1 MAYALDTFG
10 SAARNAGTA
19 ATETPRPGLFT
30 RVLRRMQEAQLER
43 VRRELRLYAPHLEA
57 RMENE
62 GVRKVSLSDDA
73 RLPFVR

>member
-1 MAYALDTFG
+1 MAYALDTFRG
-10 SAARNAGTA
+10 AARDTA
-19 ATETPRPGLFT
+19 APAGETARPGLFT
-30 RVLRRMQEAQLER
+30 RILRRMQAAQMER

-62 GVRKVSLSDDA
+62 GVRTAGLADDA

>member
-10 SAARNAGTA
+10 GAARETA
-19 ATETPRPGLFT
+19 APAADSARPGLFA
-30 RVLRRMQEAQLER
+30 RLLRRIQAAQMER

-62 GVRKVSLSDDA
+62 GVRAVGLADDS